1 MNRNKVI
8 KKNENDMIKIFEE
21 EIALKDNLIKAQQE
35 LMDRL
40 LNEAGLDELDC
51 EESE

>member
-21 EIALKDNLIKAQQE
+21 EIALKDNLIKAQEE
-35 LMDRL
+35 LIQ
-40 LNEAGLDELDC
+40 GLKEKSDFL
-51 EESE
+51 